1 MMSASAMTTPSVDAA
16 PPRASASNKPGRP
29 RSQEREREILRAA
42 IDALIEDGY
51 DAMSVEGVAARAGA
65 GKATLY
71 RRWSNKA
78 ELVADAIREHV
89 SLEIPLAD
97 TGDVRADMRAFLE
110 GMKRAFNGV
119 DGKLLAVFTA
129 ERLRNPELA
138 AAFEA
143 RHVSG
148 RRAHLH
154 RIVREAVAR
163 GDLPADTDVELL
175 AEVGPAI
182 MLHEFV
188 KRDGKLQ
195 RDVVDRV
202 MRQFFA

>member
-1 MMSASAMTTPSVDAA
+1 MMSASAMTTPSVDTA
-16 PPRASASNKPGRP
+16 PGPSKPGRP
-29 RSQEREREILRAA
+29 RSQERERDILRAA

-65 GKATLY
+65 SKATLY

-78 ELVADAIREHV
+78 ELVADALREHV
-89 SLEIPLAD
+89 SHEVPLAD
-97 TGDVRADMRAFLE
+97 TGDVRADMRSFLE
-110 GMKRAFNGV
+110 GMQRAFNGV
-119 DGKLLAVFTA
+119 DGKLLAVFMA

-143 RHVSG
+143 RHVSQ

-154 RIVREAVAR
+154 RIVRDAVER
-163 GDLPADTDVELL
+163 GDLPRDADVELL

-188 KRDGKLQ
+188 KRDGKLE

>member
-1 MMSASAMTTPSVDAA
+1 MMSTDTMPATPSVDAA
-16 PPRASASNKPGRP
+16 PGPTRPGRP

-65 GKATLY
+65 SKATLY

-89 SLEIPLAD
+89 SHEIPLAD
-97 TGDVRADMRAFLE
+97 TGDVRADIREFLE
-110 GMKRAFNGV
+110 GMRRAFNGV

-143 RHVSG
+143 RHVNQ

-154 RIVREAVAR
+154 RIVRDAVRR
-163 GDLPADTDVELL
+163 GDLPRDTDVELL

-195 RDVVDRV
+195 RDVVERV